1 MAYLKKG
8 QEPPK
13 TGKGSKLSAKMR
25 AFVDEFMVTQNA
37 SEACLKAGYKTKNP
51 TRLGA
56 ELMNHPLVATEIER
70 RLEERSDKAEL
81 RADYLINKLVEIIDN
96 PDERTSD
103 TLRAIELAG
112 KTLALWRERQEITG
126 ADGGAVEL
134 EQKKI
139 DEDAADFTRQLS
151 RLAKR
156 AGEGEVVK
164 FPEPGSES
172 KS

>member
-1 MAYLKKG
+1 MAYLPKG
-8 QEPPK
+8 SEPPT
-13 TGKGSKLSAKMR
+13 TGKGSKLSPKMR
-25 AFVDEFMVTQNA
+25 AFVDEYMITQNA
-37 SEACLKAGYKTKNP
+37 SEACVKAGYKTKNP
-51 TRLGA
+51 GRMAA
-56 ELMNHPLVATEIER
+56 ELMSHPLIEREIEK
-70 RLEERSDKAEL
+70 RLEDRTNKAEL

-96 PDERTSD
+96 PEERTSD

-151 RLAKR
+151 RLARR
-156 AGEGEVVK
+156 AGEGEVAQ
-164 FPEPGSES
+164 FPKPGTES
-172 KS
+172 

>member
-1 MAYLKKG
+1 
-8 QEPPK
+8 
-13 TGKGSKLSAKMR
+13 MR
-25 AFVDEFMVTQNA
+25 TFVDEFMISKNA
-37 SEACLKAGYKTKNP
+37 SDACVKAGYKTKNAN
-51 TRLGA
+51 RMGA
-56 ELMNHPLVATEIER
+56 ELMNHPLVAAEIEKR
-70 RLEERSDKAEL
+70 MEDQSHKAEL

-96 PDERTSD
+96 PEERTSD

-151 RLAKR
+151 RLARR
-156 AGEGEVVK
+156 AGEGEVAQ
-164 FPEPGSES
+164 FPKPGTES
-172 KS
+172 